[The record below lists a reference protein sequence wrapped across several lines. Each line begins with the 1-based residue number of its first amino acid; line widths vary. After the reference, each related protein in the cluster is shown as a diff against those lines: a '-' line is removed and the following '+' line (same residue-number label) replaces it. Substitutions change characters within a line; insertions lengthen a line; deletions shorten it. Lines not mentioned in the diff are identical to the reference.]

1 MVLLWDPDYTESCAG
16 QKEYEF
22 YLKSLKK
29 VTVRLTEKFI
39 KQLPRDLGRHCRQ
52 ILGGSWKTALKQLP
66 STSECL
72 WPGTQEEFYLPH
84 LAHNAMCQLIIAGS
98 PLPFHEARY
107 ILNNTHQIL

>member
-66 STSECL
+66 STSECP
-72 WPGTQEEFYLPH
+72 WPGTRKSSICRTLPTM
-84 LAHNAMCQLIIAGS
+84 LCVS
-98 PLPFHEARY
+98 S
-107 ILNNTHQIL
+107 